1 MPLGDG
7 ELLSFYREHITSLD
21 MSRNL
26 ADYLKGVFVSVQVRY
41 IDGESRSRE
50 PRACGGEELKMI
62 SLIIADR
69 VDCVSRYGHKW

>member
-1 MPLGDG
+1 MLLGDR

-21 MSRNL
+21 MFRDL
-26 ADYLKGVFVSVQVRY
+26 TDYLKGVFVSVQVRY

-50 PRACGGEELKMI
+50 PRICGGGELKMI

-69 VDCVSRYGHKW
+69 VDGLSRHGHKW